1 MLQQSMK
8 NGQEIDDVSLHM
20 MTKVTI
26 ARSAGAEREDIAQGA
41 QEFLDTLLSEYGQ
54 ATWSDPGN
62 YQGNL
67 VHLLTGHVLTVSM
80 WGVALN
86 TEPFEKRCKKTLDV
100 LLSHGVHLNDAYRT
114 APCMSAVHWQMGQP
128 PTEARCGVRGS
139 KRRPRGAGQVMMRVL
154 LDADAD
160 FLPLMVPGKVGEA
173 AKKILDKHPAIRAWQ
188 MSQLAEKKP
197 GGGSRRTL

>member
-100 LLSHGVHLNDAYRT
+100 LLSHGVPLNDAYPDG
-114 APCMSAVHWQMGQP
+114 AVYVCGALADGSA
-128 PTEARCGVRGS
+128 ANGS
-139 KRRPRGAGQVMMRVL
+139 ALACAAAKEDHEGAG
-154 LDADAD
+154 
-160 FLPLMVPGKVGEA
+160 
-173 AKKILDKHPAIRAWQ
+173 
-188 MSQLAEKKP
+188 
-197 GGGSRRTL
+197 

>member
-128 PTEARCGVRGS
+128 PTEARWRA
-139 KRRPRGAGQVMMRVL
+139 RQQ
-154 LDADAD
+154 
-160 FLPLMVPGKVGEA
+160 
-173 AKKILDKHPAIRAWQ
+173 KKTTRELGR
-188 MSQLAEKKP
+188 S
-197 GGGSRRTL
+197 